1 MATMLIV
8 GQGYEDLRLFGVPL
22 SLSPADGPGTRFG
35 EWNDVEL
42 RIWWRLILEVQC
54 LGWFLD
60 RSKCL
65 LDPARTTPETVGM
78 TFSFA
83 NSGLC
88 EANYFFCHTHYIDYL

>member
-1 MATMLIV
+1 MAVGPTMATMLIV

-60 RSKCL
+60 RSKCPPGPCKNHPRNCWY
-65 LDPARTTPETVGM
+65 D
-78 TFSFA
+78 FF
-83 NSGLC
+83 LC
-88 EANYFFCHTHYIDYL
+88 QQRLV